1 MAQVTASMVKE
12 LRDRTGA
19 GMMEAK
25 KALVAA
31 DGSIEDAIKALRQSG
46 AVKAEK
52 KADRAT
58 NEGRVSAVVQGGAAA
73 LIAVLCET
81 DFVAKNAQF
90 QEFSQDVAESV
101 VAASSVDDPNEIPF
115 KSGGTVGD
123 AIKQQVLTIGENL
136 KLGRV
141 VRMAGDG
148 VFFGVYV
155 HHNGKLGVVTMLR
168 GEATET
174 GLNTAKEIAMHAAF
188 TNPVALD
195 KSGIPADMIQRERE
209 IFRTQ
214 VEKEGK
220 PANMIDK
227 IVDGK
232 IAAFVRE
239 RALVEQAWVNDSKKT
254 IRDLAKE
261 AGAELVDFA
270 YIGV

>member
-1 MAQVTASMVKE
+1 MAEITASMVKE

-31 DGSIEDAIKALRQSG
+31 GGNVDDAIKALRQSG

-58 NEGRVSAVVQGGAAA
+58 NEGKVAAVVKGNTAAVVS
-73 LIAVLCET
+73 VLCET

-90 QEFSQDVAESV
+90 QQFVQDVAESA
-101 VAASSVDDPNEIPF
+101 VAANSVADPEAVTFNG
-115 KSGGTVGD
+115 GGTVGE

-136 KLGRV
+136 KLGQM
-141 VRMAGDG
+141 VRLSGDG
-148 VFFGVYV
+148 VYFGVYV

-168 GEATET
+168 GEASEA
-174 GLNTAKEIAMHAAF
+174 GLNVAKEIAMHAAF

-195 KSGIPADMIQRERE
+195 KSGIPADMIERERE
-209 IFRTQ
+209 IFKTQ
-214 VEKEGK
+214 VVKEGK

-227 IVDGK
+227 IVEGK
-232 IAAFVRE
+232 VAAFIRE
-239 RALVEQAWVNDSKKT
+239 RALIEQAWVNDPKKT
-254 IRDLAKE
+254 IGALAKE
-261 AGAELVDFA
+261 VGAELVD
-270 YIGV
+270 YTYVTV